1 MARYDTWLLES
12 PMPGSHLTRPVLLSI
27 SAAIVTI
34 ALKTGAFYLTGSVG
48 LLSEAAESGINLIT
62 AVTAYF
68 SLWYAAL
75 PADRTHTYGHA
86 KIEYFSSG
94 LEGFMILAAAAGI
107 AAYGI
112 HRLIVPEHLQSLDVG
127 VLIAAVAGV
136 INLIV
141 ARILLRAGRAHQSIV
156 LEADG
161 HHLMTDVWTTFGVLV
176 GLALVWLSAKI
187 WGRQLLWIDPVIAL
201 VMACNI
207 AWTGISLLWLSF
219 KGLMDHALPPAE
231 LAAMREAIEAQLG
244 PNMTYHALRT
254 RQAGSLRFADCHLL
268 VPGGL
273 TVSEAHDV
281 ANRIEDAVRNAVPGL
296 EVTVHIEPIEEE
308 SAYRDSAM
316 LKVEAEETAKQEH
329 QK

>member
-1 MARYDTWLLES
+1 
-12 PMPGSHLTRPVLLSI
+12 MPESHLTRPLLLSI
-27 SAAIVTI
+27 GAAVVTI
-34 ALKTGAFYLTGSVG
+34 GLKTGAFYLTGSVG
-48 LLSEAAESGINLIT
+48 LLSEAAESGINLLT

-107 AAYGI
+107 AGYGI
-112 HRLIVPEHLQSLDVG
+112 HRLIVLPHLDSLDIG
-127 VLIAAVAGV
+127 VLIAAVAGI

-161 HHLMTDVWTTFGVLV
+161 RHLMTDVWTTAGVLI
-176 GLALVWLSAKI
+176 GLLLVWLSGKV
-187 WGRQLLWIDPVIAL
+187 WGEQLLWIDPVIAL
-201 VMACNI
+201 VMAANI
-207 AWTGISLLWLSF
+207 AWTGISLLWVSF

-231 LAAMREAIEAQLG
+231 LAAMRQAIEAQLG

-254 RQAGSLRFADCHLL
+254 RLAGSLRFADCHLL
-268 VPGGL
+268 VPGNL
-273 TVSEAHDV
+273 TVSQAHDV
-281 ANRIEDAVRNAVPGL
+281 ANRIEDAVRQAVPGL

-316 LKVEAEETAKQEH
+316 LKVEEEETRELEDKQ
-329 QK
+329 

>member
-1 MARYDTWLLES
+1 
-12 PMPGSHLTRPVLLSI
+12 MPESHLTRPVLLSI
-27 SAAIVTI
+27 SAAVVTI
-34 ALKTGAFYLTGSVG
+34 GLKTVAFYLTGSVG
-48 LLSEAAESGINLIT
+48 LLSEAAESGINLLT
-62 AVTAYF
+62 AITAYF

-107 AAYGI
+107 AAFGI
-112 HRLIVPEHLQSLDVG
+112 HRLIEPEHLRSLDIG
-127 VLIAAVAGV
+127 VAIAAVSAI

-141 ARILLRAGRAHQSIV
+141 ARTLLRAGRRHQSIV

-161 HHLMTDVWTTFGVLV
+161 RHLMTDVWTTAGVLM
-176 GLALVWLSAKI
+176 GLVLVWLSGKV
-187 WGRQLLWIDPVIAL
+187 WDKQLLWIDPVIAL
-201 VMACNI
+201 VMSGNI

-231 LAAMREAIEAQLG
+231 LAAMRKAIEAQLG

-254 RQAGSLRFADCHLL
+254 RLAGSLRFADCHLL
-268 VPGGL
+268 VPGNL
-273 TVSEAHDV
+273 TVSQAHDV
-281 ANRIEDAVRNAVPGL
+281 ANRIEDAVRLAVPGV

-316 LKVEAEETAKQEH
+316 LRVEEEETRKLEE
-329 QK
+329 KEKTGSDRD